1 MNYFLQTAARISIAG
16 VMLGFTNLVAAYGAI
31 ADSED
36 DHRAIAI
43 FTDAKTQAAADKAAM
58 VLCSRNAGMLGM
70 GSGDHRCHVVAR
82 FHRETACA
90 ATGES
95 GKTGTNGWSISE
107 PSDGAMKN
115 IVGKAGLPQP
125 MPPAYF
131 RALDKCQ
138 SVSTGECQEPR
149 GVPGCFPDE
158 KDLTV
163 Y

>member
-95 GKTGTNGWSISE
+95 GKTGT
-107 PSDGAMKN
+107 
-115 IVGKAGLPQP
+115 